1 MPKQKIVGTI
11 KSIKGTCGWGH
22 KVGDTFD
29 INTRDTA
36 GLCGWLYHTAF
47 PNLCIMQTGGN
58 VWKEGTTEKTIIMGC
73 PDRANEVVIEL
84 KLIE

>member
-1 MPKQKIVGTI
+1 MPKKKIIGTV

-36 GLCGWLYHTAF
+36 GMCGWLYHAAF
-47 PNLCIMQTGGN
+47 PNLTIMQSGGN
-58 VWKEGTTEKTIIMGC
+58 VWKEGAEKVIIMGC
-73 PDRANEVVIEL
+73 PDRANEVVVEF
-84 KLIE
+84 KLQD